1 MPRFIAIFSSNPFHT
16 LAVAQILSP
25 RIGIC
30 PPDGLLLEVAARYE
44 RQTLKRLLQETETTG
59 QLKTGIASTR
69 IAALFAAKTRSGTV
83 VPPGKERDFLA
94 SLPVS
99 LLSLITQEADRKLLL
114 TFFQWGVRTLGELA
128 ALPEGELAA
137 RLGQAG
143 LRLQKMARGEDTEL
157 FQSYV
162 EGPHFEESQELEW
175 TLDSLEPL
183 TFILGGILERL
194 CARLQSYGLA
204 ADSLQLV
211 LRLDNH
217 TSYKRTLRLAFPMR
231 DPKVLLSLL
240 RLDLQSHPPN
250 SAIVGVL
257 LQAIPAPPRVIQHSL
272 LEPPVPSPEK
282 LSRTLGRL
290 SVLLGEN
297 NIGSPILLDT
307 HRPDA
312 IAVEPWPLEQK
323 SQRASRVEQKSN
335 RAKEPTRFARRT
347 KEQKNRRAEEQREDI
362 RNSAFDIRRSTFD
375 IRHSPRLSLRRFRP
389 PKATSIRSDQI
400 VVCAGP
406 WRSSGDWW
414 TGTSHK
420 WSRDEWDVEV
430 LDGSICRIY
439 WDHRKKTWFLEG
451 IYD

>member
-1 MPRFIAIFSSNPFHT
+1 MPRFIAIFSSNPFHA
-16 LAVAQILSP
+16 LAIAQTLSP
-25 RIGIC
+25 RIEIY

-44 RQTLKRLLQETETTG
+44 RQTLKRLLQETETTS

-94 SLPVS
+94 SLPVN

-114 TFFQWGVRTLGELA
+114 TFFQWGIRTLGELA
-128 ALPEGELAA
+128 ALPEGELVA

-194 CARLQSYGLA
+194 CARLQSHGLA
-204 ADSLQLV
+204 ADSLRLV

-290 SVLLGEN
+290 SALLGEN

-312 IAVEPWPLEQK
+312 IVVEPWPLAQK
-323 SQRASRVEQKSN
+323 SKRASRVEQKSN
-335 RAKEPTRFARRT
+335 RAI
-347 KEQKNRRAEEQREDI
+347 EQKNRRAEEQREDI
-362 RNSAFDIRRSTFD
+362 RHSAFDIQN
-375 IRHSPRLSLRRFRP
+375 SPRLSLRRFRP

-414 TGTSHK
+414 TGTSHE
-420 WSRDEWDVEV
+420 WSRDEWDVEL